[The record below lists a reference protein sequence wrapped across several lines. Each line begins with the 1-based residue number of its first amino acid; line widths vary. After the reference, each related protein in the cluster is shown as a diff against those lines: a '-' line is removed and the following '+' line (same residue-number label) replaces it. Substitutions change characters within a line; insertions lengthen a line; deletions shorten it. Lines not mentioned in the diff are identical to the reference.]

1 MVTPTE
7 INEFKYTV
15 ENYDKKISEATAVIK
30 KGVDVR
36 IDPAKLSEGH
46 VQLLTN
52 LNEKFEAWN
61 KRWST
66 LCKAVAST
74 GKMKVEKE
82 KKAKG
87 KKEWIELK
95 QQPCE

>member
-1 MVTPTE
+1 
-7 INEFKYTV
+7 
-15 ENYDKKISEATAVIK
+15 
-30 KGVDVR
+30 
-36 IDPAKLSEGH
+36 

-66 LCKAVAST
+66 LCKTVAST

-87 KKEWIELK
+87 KKEWIG
-95 QQPCE
+95 